1 MKGPIDRNM
10 QMCYILAVGYRQF
23 YCSGSHTGKK
33 EVCRPMASHILII
46 DDDSSLLELYQLL
59 LEAEGYRVTTSR
71 SAYEQVADEEQLQPD
86 LILMDMKLG
95 GKESGFLLLQ
105 KLRLYRP
112 TKDIPVIICTA
123 AVQVVREQ
131 EETLKEKG
139 IPILY
144 KPFEIDELLRVVQQ
158 FLPSSNH

>member
-1 MKGPIDRNM
+1 
-10 QMCYILAVGYRQF
+10 
-23 YCSGSHTGKK
+23 
-33 EVCRPMASHILII
+33 MASHILII

-71 SAYEQVADEEQLQPD
+71 SAYEQVADVEQLQPD